1 MESYFNILN
10 ESGTRNTLNSGI
22 SRNFRKLILLIFR
35 VAPRIIRVHP
45 RSVLFC
51 LFLITVIYGCGKETA
66 ENTNKEIKYTAY
78 YFHPTARCEECLNL
92 EAFLK
97 ELIETKYTDKGIEF
111 KTINTEE
118 KENMNIKNKYEIM
131 ASSVVLTEIN
141 SDKWKKL
148 DSVWSFTH
156 DKVNFFRY
164 TENEIN
170 NFINQK

>member
-1 MESYFNILN
+1 MNKSIFYIL
-10 ESGTRNTLNSGI
+10 
-22 SRNFRKLILLIFR
+22 
-35 VAPRIIRVHP
+35 
-45 RSVLFC
+45 VLF
-51 LFLITVIYGCGKETA
+51 TVIFISCGKETTEKTA
-66 ENTNKEIKYTAY
+66 TEIKYTAY

-97 ELIETKYTDKGIEF
+97 ELIESKYSNKGVEF

-141 SDKWKKL
+141 SDKWRKL

-156 DKVNFFRY
+156 DKENFFRY